1 MNTLLTAW
9 MLRVARGNW
18 GLNFVIVTLA
28 FWLGSL
34 TVSPAQLLDWQK
46 TLGGTDFDNG
56 RAIKP
61 TSDGGYVVAGDTK
74 SNDGDVSG
82 NHGNSD
88 VWVTRL
94 NAFGN
99 VVWQKAL
106 GGTGD
111 DFAYAVI
118 PTPDKGFVVAAS
130 SLSNNGDVSGNH
142 GESDFW
148 VVKLN
153 SAGGIVWQKA
163 LGGTGTEYARAITTT
178 ADGGFVV
185 IGETLSN
192 DGDVRGNHG
201 WSDIWVVRLNSTGG
215 LVWQKTIGGSGSEG
229 ATAIITTADGDFVIT
244 GKTSSNDG
252 DVSGNHGGQSDA
264 WVVKLSGSG
273 NVVWQRALG
282 GSSAQVDMALAI
294 TPSPDNGY
302 MIAGTT
308 SSNDGDVLGNHGRYD
323 AWVVQLNDQGKFI
336 WQKTLGGTSDDIA
349 NAITTTADGGFLVAG
364 STNSNDGDVSG
375 FQGGIMDFW
384 VVKLTRLG
392 QLSWQKPLGGTDEE
406 SVFGIA
412 LASDGGYVVAGY
424 TGSDNGNV
432 TVFHGGH
439 DVWVVKLREPLQV
452 LPPFYSCQ
460 TGEITFRTKGGNNT
474 PITFTAPGIMRA
486 SAADKAGIVEPGL
499 RSDPK
504 VIPITAIQSGQPVTY
519 NFDLEAACT
528 TLRPPFIPELIQPI
542 PPQVMTQGQTL
553 AGRGLVLSTF
563 IVDPTP
569 YMTRYPTYAS
579 EWAFEVNG
587 LPPGLWLTTTTLE
600 YSPLATIQGTPTQA
614 GQFTV
619 TFRAS
624 TGQFRNRPILTT
636 FTITVFPAGP
646 LTLQPPRYDCGSG
659 AFHFNTSGGDG
670 SLIEYMA
677 AGITPWT
684 ANPDQFVDF
693 ALRTANDV
701 QPFTLK
707 ARQHGVTV
715 TTQWNLKTACSRAR
729 FGSGEPDLSGLQ
741 VRLLGNPLSG
751 SLAEVEIRGAEG
763 EGVQLQ
769 VINAQ
774 GQVLHHKR
782 IQQVGAVEQQRVPIG
797 SSPGQYLLEV
807 ATLRERKVL
816 KILKL

>member
-1 MNTLLTAW
+1 MKTLVTFW
-9 MLRVARGNW
+9 MHRVARGHW
-18 GLNFVIVTLA
+18 GLNFVVVTLA

-34 TVSPAQLLDWQK
+34 TVSSAQLMDWQK
-46 TLGGTDFDNG
+46 TLGGTDLDYS

-61 TSDGGYVVAGDTK
+61 TSDGGYVVAGETK
-74 SNDGDVSG
+74 SNDGNVSG
-82 NHGNSD
+82 NHGDND
-88 VWVTRL
+88 VWVVKL
-94 NAFGN
+94 NGFGN
-99 VVWQKAL
+99 MVWQKAL
-106 GGTGD
+106 GGTGY
-111 DFAYAVI
+111 DFASAVI

-130 SLSNNGDVSGNH
+130 TFSNNGDVSGNH

-192 DGDVRGNHG
+192 DGDVSGNHG
-201 WSDIWVVRLNSTGG
+201 GSDIWVVRLNSIGG
-215 LVWQKTIGGSGSEG
+215 IVWQKTLGGTGYEA
-229 ATAIITTADGDFVIT
+229 ATAITTTADGGFVLT
-244 GKTSSNDG
+244 GQTSSNDG

-282 GSSAQVDMALAI
+282 GSSTQVDIALAI
-294 TPSPDNGY
+294 TPTSDNGY
-302 MIAGTT
+302 TIAGTT
-308 SSNDGDVLGNHGRYD
+308 SSDDGDVLGNHGRYD

-336 WQKTLGGTSDDIA
+336 WQKTLGGAGDDIA

-375 FQGGIMDFW
+375 FHGGILDVW

-412 LASDGGYVVAGY
+412 PASDGGYVMAGY
-424 TGSDNGNV
+424 TGSNNGDV
-432 TVFHGGH
+432 TGNQGERDF
-439 DVWVVKLREPLQV
+439 WVIKLREPLQI
-452 LPPFYSCQ
+452 LPPFYSCH

-474 PITFTAPGIMRA
+474 PITFTAPGISRA
-486 SAADKAGIVEPGL
+486 SAADKVGIVEPGL

-504 VIPITAIQSGQPVTY
+504 VIPITAVQSGQPVTY
-519 NFDLEAACT
+519 NFDLGAACT
-528 TLRPPFIPELIQPI
+528 TLRPPFIPKLIQLI

-569 YMTRYPTYAS
+569 YMPNYATYAS
-579 EWAFEVNG
+579 EWAFQVNG

-600 YSPLATIQGTPTQA
+600 YSPLAAIQGAPTQA

-646 LTLQPPRYDCGSG
+646 LALQPPWYDCGSG
-659 AFHFNTSGGDG
+659 GFHFNTSGGDG

-684 ANPDQFVDF
+684 TNPDQFVDF
-693 ALRTANDV
+693 SLRTASDV

-715 TTQWNLKTACSRAR
+715 TTQWNLKTACGSAR
-729 FGSGEPDLSGLQ
+729 FGSGEQDLSCLQ
-741 VRLLGNPLSG
+741 VRLLGNPLAG
-751 SLAEVEIRGAEG
+751 SSAEVEIRGAEG
-763 EGVQLQ
+763 EWVQLQ
-769 VINAQ
+769 VINSQ
-774 GQVLHHKR
+774 GQVLHNKR
-782 IQQVGAVEQQRVPIG
+782 IQQAGAVEQQRVPIG
-797 SSPGQYLLEV
+797 SGPGQYLLEV
-807 ATLRERKVL
+807 ATPRERKVL
-816 KILKL
+816 KVLKP